1 MDCQDQTVWQVPWPS
16 TSQSLSKL
24 GVGTLWILR
33 AILAVEL
40 PMCCDSGNFL
50 EAGEVTSLEMSPG

>member
-1 MDCQDQTVWQVPWPS
+1 MAGAVAS

-33 AILAVEL
+33 TIQAGEL
-40 PMCCDSGNFL
+40 PMCV
-50 EAGEVTSLEMSPG
+50 VTVETFWRLGR

>member
-1 MDCQDQTVWQVPWPS
+1 MAGAVALA
-16 TSQSLSKL
+16 SQSLLTL
-24 GVGTLWILR
+24 GVGTLWILL

-40 PMCCDSGNFL
+40 PVCCDSGNFL

>member
-1 MDCQDQTVWQVPWPS
+1 MAGAVAS

-24 GVGTLWILR
+24 GVGTLEFLR

-40 PMCCDSGNFL
+40 PTCCDSGNFL

>member
-1 MDCQDQTVWQVPWPS
+1 MAGAVAS
-16 TSQSLSKL
+16 ASRSLLKL
-24 GVGTLWILR
+24 GVGTLWILL
-33 AILAVEL
+33 ATLAVGL

>member
-1 MDCQDQTVWQVPWPS
+1 MAGAVAS

-33 AILAVEL
+33 TIQAVEL
-40 PMCCDSGNFL
+40 PTCCDSGNFL

>member
-1 MDCQDQTVWQVPWPS
+1 MAGAVAS
-16 TSQSLSKL
+16 ASQSLLKL
-24 GVGTLWILR
+24 GVGIPWILL

-50 EAGEVTSLEMSPG
+50 EAGEVTSLEMFPG

>member
-1 MDCQDQTVWQVPWPS
+1 MAGAVAS
-16 TSQSLSKL
+16 MSQSLSKL

-33 AILAVEL
+33 TIQAGEL
-40 PMCCDSGNFL
+40 SHVCCDSGNFL